1 MSQMSVE
8 DDRVE
13 DGLAVAAVGD
23 RTLSQDADALLAEM
37 ESSQQQ
43 PAEQIPLPAEEEP
56 AGNEPAEGAHDETG
70 KNDSSNGPS
79 SGDDDDDGDGYTHT
93 RDLAQLMEK
102 GGLLMSGIPQSQ
114 ESQTTDDGDDYMEE
128 KVRKEFSTIKTST
141 WMQKK
146 IDGLTGTRATS
157 NTLEALSLHCHAIAR
172 R

>member
-8 DDRVE
+8 DDRIE

-23 RTLSQDADALLAEM
+23 STLSQDADALLAEM
-37 ESSQQQ
+37 EGSQQPAEEIPL
-43 PAEQIPLPAEEEP
+43 PAEQIPLPAEQIP
-56 AGNEPAEGAHDETG
+56 PAEGAHDETG

-79 SGDDDDDGDGYTHT
+79 SCDDDDDGDGRTHA

-114 ESQTTDDGDDYMEE
+114 ESQATDDGDDYMEE

-141 WMQKK
+141 WM
-146 IDGLTGTRATS
+146 
-157 NTLEALSLHCHAIAR
+157 
-172 R
+172 